1 VRGFF
6 KTTFTDRKGNASMS
20 AQHRLAR
27 VSAAALLALLGA
39 VVAGEP
45 AALKAAGFTGTMPA
59 GGKVVEDLISTL
71 QSNWEWL
78 IATGVGLVLVIV
90 AGLMMFGSQR
100 APDHLFRVI
109 GGILLI
115 LVVIPAVLA

>member
-1 VRGFF
+1 MHRRSRTRAIAL
-6 KTTFTDRKGNASMS
+6 TTA
-20 AQHRLAR
+20 L
-27 VSAAALLALLGA
+27 AALYAT
-39 VVAGEP
+39 GEL
-45 AALKAAGFTGTMPA
+45 AALKAAGFTGQVPV
-59 GGKVVEDLISTL
+59 GGKVIKDLISTL

-109 GGILLI
+109 AGVLMI
-115 LVVIPAVLA
+115 LVVIPAILA

>member
-1 VRGFF
+1 MRLRRSWIRAVR
-6 KTTFTDRKGNASMS
+6 AS
-20 AQHRLAR
+20 AGL
-27 VSAAALLALLGA
+27 AALYAS
-39 VVAGEP
+39 GEL
-45 AALKAAGFTGTMPA
+45 AALKAAGFTGQVPV
-59 GGKVVEDLISTL
+59 GGKVIKSLVGTL

-78 IATGVGLVLVIV
+78 IASGVSLVLVVV

-109 GGILLI
+109 AGVLMI

>member
-1 VRGFF
+1 MPLRRSRSGP
-6 KTTFTDRKGNASMS
+6 TRIC
-20 AQHRLAR
+20 
-27 VSAAALLALLGA
+27 AALA
-39 VVAGEP
+39 VLYAGGEF
-45 AALKAAGFTGTMPA
+45 AALKAAGFTGSVPV
-59 GGKVVEDLISTL
+59 GGKAIKSLISTL

-78 IATGVGLVLVIV
+78 IATGVGLVLVVV

-109 GGILLI
+109 AGVLMI